1 MDFQQSKTF
10 INLQNAFIGETVSS
24 TKYSIYSIKA
34 RQEGYIEISNWYDSL
49 SGFEREHAT
58 VWLKLL
64 NNGAVPTTLD
74 NLNETTQT
82 EGNTGNSI
90 YRDYASTAREEGF
103 DNIASLFEGV
113 ANIEL
118 AHETEAHTFASDIQS
133 DQVFCKP
140 EAQLWICLNCGNI
153 LGGDC
158 APEICPI
165 CGFPQGYY
173 QIYNPVS

>member
-10 INLQNAFIGETVSS
+10 INLQNAFLGESVTS
-24 TKYSIYSIKA
+24 TKYSIYGIRA
-34 RQEGYIEISNWYDSL
+34 RQDGYIQIGNWFDSL
-49 SGFEREHAT
+49 AVYEREHAT

-64 NNGAVPTTLD
+64 NNGTVPNTLI
-74 NLNETTQT
+74 NLNETSET
-82 EGNTGNSI
+82 EGNVGSS
-90 YRDYASTAREEGF
+90 YREYASTAREEGYA
-103 DNIASLFEGV
+103 NIASLFEGV

-118 AHETEAHTFASDIQS
+118 AHETEALTFASDIQNE
-133 DQVFCKP
+133 QVFCKP

-173 QIYNPVS
+173 QIYVPVS